1 MKRTVTITALV
12 CAAVLLIV
20 SLATGYWTNRPH
32 AGILRVGFV
41 YSEDESTPYTANFVL
56 AQRALAEEYDGQ
68 VEILSRSNVLGKDS
82 ERPLLELIREG
93 CQILFINLDTDIPVT
108 MAWQHPEVQFCQVSL
123 PTVSMDG
130 TPDNYHTFNGEIYQA
145 RYASGVVAGMKLR
158 ELLDSGYIMPN
169 DAVIGFVGA
178 FQNSEVIS
186 SFTAFLMG
194 VHSVAPEATMKVKY
208 TNVWD
213 SYSKEKKAANELIDE
228 GCILLAQYTDTVG
241 VASAC
246 QEATVRGTV
255 AFHVGFHESMID
267 VAPMASLISLRTNYT
282 PYVLG
287 AVRAVMNGE
296 KIEQAVSGNV
306 HEPNDMSG
314 GFEHGWVEMMELNQA
329 IAADGTAAKIART
342 IENLKKGQIV
352 VFKGNYTGTNPD
364 NPEDRIDLKD
374 GYREQEH
381 SSVPSFHYILDGCI
395 TVE

>member
-1 MKRTVTITALV
+1 MKKYIIATACV
-12 CAAVLLIV
+12 CLAVLVAV
-20 SLATGYWTNRPH
+20 SFLTGFWH
-32 AGILRVGFV
+32 GQKEASLVKVGFL
-41 YSEDESTPYTANFVL
+41 YEEDESIPYTSNFMRAQEDLEAEFGSRISVL
-56 AQRALAEEYDGQ
+56 T
-68 VEILSRSNVLGKDS
+68 RSNVHGEDIEEPMRNMIRQGCGIIFTNVES
-82 ERPLLELIREG
+82 ELVGALAAEYPQTQI
-93 CQILFINLDTDIPVT
+93 CQMSLSG
-108 MAWQHPEVQFCQVSL
+108 MKQEVQ
-123 PTVSMDG
+123 
-130 TPDNYHTFNGEIYQA
+130 PDNYHTFNGEIYQA
-145 RYASGVVAGMKLR
+145 RYVSGVAAGMKLR

-329 IAADGTAAKIART
+329 IAADGTTAKIART